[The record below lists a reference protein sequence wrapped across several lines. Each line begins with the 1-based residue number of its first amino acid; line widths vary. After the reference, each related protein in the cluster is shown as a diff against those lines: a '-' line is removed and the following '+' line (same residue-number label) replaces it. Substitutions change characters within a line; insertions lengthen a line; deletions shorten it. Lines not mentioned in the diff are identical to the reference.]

1 MKNRQ
6 NTLPISEW
14 KVLLFASKDAPLAL
28 LLNSIPGMSSR
39 ITVIH
44 DFNKAVEE
52 IKKGN
57 YTHVMS
63 DVTKHDPVARRIMTW
78 IHVNRSEIDTC
89 YLGVNSHPS
98 GEIDIW
104 KLTEGNIFAHSM
116 IGIDPLTEPLSVIYS
131 EETPLKWLSHAKCEC
146 LQVREKLKPRANNVV
161 TILGAG
167 GTGKAVLAQIAHF
180 SSNRCEG
187 QFIFANCNAVNSKGP
202 KDIVWTAESENR
214 FRRSLRHL
222 FDQSDNGTAYFHDID
237 RLDLV
242 AQRIMYEE
250 IGKVLKAPKSEK
262 NPSLIICATKK
273 YLEESVGNGDFSAE
287 LFSLISDNIINIPSL
302 SQFKDELPMFSANLL
317 RTYCLTEKKP
327 EKKLTKDALETIR
340 THVWDE
346 NLRGLFQALKQSY
359 MLAESTYIKPQHL
372 NLTPHLDTHDTLID
386 QSHTV
391 KAALTKHKGVVS
403 RAARE
408 IDVSRSHFYKLME
421 AFEIPKGYGLPPLK
435 KKQRDEREKKKAD
448 KNRNE

>member
-1 MKNRQ
+1 
-6 NTLPISEW
+6 
-14 KVLLFASKDAPLAL
+14 
-28 LLNSIPGMSSR
+28 
-39 ITVIH
+39 
-44 DFNKAVEE
+44 
-52 IKKGN
+52 
-57 YTHVMS
+57 
-63 DVTKHDPVARRIMTW
+63 
-78 IHVNRSEIDTC
+78 
-89 YLGVNSHPS
+89 
-98 GEIDIW
+98 
-104 KLTEGNIFAHSM
+104 
-116 IGIDPLTEPLSVIYS
+116 
-131 EETPLKWLSHAKCEC
+131 
-146 LQVREKLKPRANNVV
+146 
-161 TILGAG
+161 
-167 GTGKAVLAQIAHF
+167 
-180 SSNRCEG
+180 
-187 QFIFANCNAVNSKGP
+187 
-202 KDIVWTAESENR
+202 
-214 FRRSLRHL
+214 
-222 FDQSDNGTAYFHDID
+222 
-237 RLDLV
+237 
-242 AQRIMYEE
+242 MYEE